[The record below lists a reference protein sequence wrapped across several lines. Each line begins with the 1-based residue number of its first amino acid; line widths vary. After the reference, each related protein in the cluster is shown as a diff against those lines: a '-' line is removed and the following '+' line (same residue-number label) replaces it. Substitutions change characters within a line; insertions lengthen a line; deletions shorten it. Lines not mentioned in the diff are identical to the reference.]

1 MATAQK
7 SKTTAQQRKHWDRKW
22 IPYVLLAPAIITILV
37 IIVSPLLTTIYYSFS
52 NIDLIRDRTTFIGLD
67 NYIELFSSRLFWKAV
82 EINLKFAAI
91 VVTVPS
97 LMGLIFALLLVED
110 FIGRGIGRTLLIL
123 PWALPWIV
131 VGLLWNW
138 LVNAQFG
145 ALNGLLYSLGLI
157 DKYIP
162 FMANEHLALVFTA
175 LASAWRQTSFSA
187 ILLLA
192 ALQTIPEDLYD
203 ASKVDGA
210 GLWDR
215 FRYITF
221 TWLRPTLTIVVL
233 YNIVLGFLQFDAVW
247 IMTQGGPGDATMLI
261 SILLYRYSFINFDLG
276 MGAAVSNVL
285 GLITMGLW
293 LDVCSLDL
301 SFPGDLR
308 IGMHMSNMSRIPW
321 HGIIRKV
328 VTYFAFICLLFWV
341 GFPVYYMLITSFMDA
356 PELAAIPPNWI
367 PQEPTLENYREVII
381 GETGQ
386 RGSYGSTTEFSRMMP
401 ALLNSTFVSF
411 AVVVSNL
418 SDRLDGCLR
427 FFPVLAF
434 ASRASPI
441 SEF

>member
-1 MATAQK
+1 MATAEK

-97 LMGLIFALLLVED
+97 LMGLIFALLLVEN
-110 FIGRGIGRTLLIL
+110 FIGRSIGRTLLIL

-285 GLITMGLW
+285 GLITMGFGLMFVR
-293 LDVCSLDL
+293 LIYRSQA
-301 SFPGDLR
+301 
-308 IGMHMSNMSRIPW
+308 
-321 HGIIRKV
+321 
-328 VTYFAFICLLFWV
+328 TYA
-341 GFPVYYMLITSFMDA
+341 
-356 PELAAIPPNWI
+356 
-367 PQEPTLENYREVII
+367 
-381 GETGQ
+381 
-386 RGSYGSTTEFSRMMP
+386 
-401 ALLNSTFVSF
+401 
-411 AVVVSNL
+411 
-418 SDRLDGCLR
+418 
-427 FFPVLAF
+427 
-434 ASRASPI
+434 
-441 SEF
+441 